1 VEGCGKSAKNGT
13 KVVEEIDLVQEFLEA
28 ERNLRRAQESHSA
41 ANNQVKN
48 LSGIM
53 VCAFTS
59 SFVLR

>member
-13 KVVEEIDLVQEFLEA
+13 KVVEEIDAQGFLEA

>member
-13 KVVEEIDLVQEFLEA
+13 KVVEEIDAQEFLEA

>member
-13 KVVEEIDLVQEFLEA
+13 KVVEEIDAQEFLEA

-41 ANNQVKN
+41 ANNQVEN
-48 LSGIM
+48 LSGII